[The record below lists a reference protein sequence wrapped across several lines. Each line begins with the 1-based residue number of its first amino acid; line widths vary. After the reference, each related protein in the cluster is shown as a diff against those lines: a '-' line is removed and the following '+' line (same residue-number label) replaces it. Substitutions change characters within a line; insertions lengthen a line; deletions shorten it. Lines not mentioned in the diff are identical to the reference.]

1 MTANPFP
8 GLRPFTAEESH
19 LFFGR
24 QEQIDELASRLGR
37 RRFIAVMG
45 ASGSGKSSLVQ
56 AGLVPALHGGYLTKA
71 GANWRMA
78 VFRPGVN
85 PIGNLAR
92 ALSSPAVLGAVDRDP
107 VIQRDAIEIT
117 LRRSG
122 LGLVEAV
129 HQARLSE
136 YDSVLIVADQFEE
149 LFRFR
154 TTSPEPIEASNE
166 AAASVK
172 LLLEAVAQTEM
183 PIYVV
188 LTMRSD
194 FLGDC
199 SVFRD
204 LPEAINDGL
213 YLIPRMQRPHLRAA
227 IDGPVAVAGGSIA
240 PRLVERLINDA
251 GDDPD
256 QLPVLQHAVMR
267 AWSRMAG
274 AADSPALDLQH
285 YEAIGGMASALSN
298 HADEAYAEFAPPQ
311 QAIAEA
317 LFKALTEKG
326 PDNREV
332 RRPLSLAELSA
343 VAGVDRDAVAEVV
356 ERFRMKDRSFL
367 TLSADGVVDIS
378 HESLIRQ
385 WKRLTQWA
393 TEEAES
399 RELYTRIADAA
410 DRHQKG
416 QAALLRDPELQI
428 ALDWWERTKPIEA
441 WARRYHSGFQIAQSF
456 LHQSVEARAIE
467 NARLYRETLE
477 TGRIQNELKIAA
489 QIQRALLPEGN
500 HSGRFFQASGTS
512 MQARGFGGDFFD
524 LVDQPDGTFGFL
536 VGDVSGKGPPAALV
550 ASKILGIFSAFS
562 QVDNDPAETV
572 DHINRVMM
580 RRAIDA
586 RYVTLLYGRLAQ
598 TGEFLFCNG
607 GHNPPLIFGKEGLRL
622 IEAAGMP
629 VGLVEAAPYSLDR
642 VHLQPGD
649 TMVIYSDGVTEALN
663 VAGEE
668 FGVARMA
675 EVLKVHS
682 TEPVSVVLEKLIDAL
697 KTFTT
702 GAGQTDDITALIVRY
717 SGP

>member
-1 MTANPFP
+1 M
-8 GLRPFTAEESH
+8 
-19 LFFGR
+19 
-24 QEQIDELASRLGR
+24 
-37 RRFIAVMG
+37 
-45 ASGSGKSSLVQ
+45 GSG
-56 AGLVPALHGGYLTKA
+56 
-71 GANWRMA
+71 W
-78 VFRPGVN
+78 
-85 PIGNLAR
+85 
-92 ALSSPAVLGAVDRDP
+92 
-107 VIQRDAIEIT
+107 
-117 LRRSG
+117 SG
-122 LGLVEAV
+122 PYT
-129 HQARLSE
+129 QARLSE

-227 IDGPVAVAGGSIA
+227 IDRQVAVAGGSIA

-251 GDDPD
+251 GDDPNRL
-256 QLPVLQHAVMR
+256 QVLQHAVMR

-298 HADEAYAEFAPPQ
+298 HADEAYTEFAPPQ

-343 VAGVDRDAVAEVV
+343 VAGVDQDAVAEVV

-399 RELYTRIADAA
+399 RELYTRIS
-410 DRHQKG
+410 Q
-416 QAALLRDPELQI
+416 
-428 ALDWWERTKPIEA
+428 
-441 WARRYHSGFQIAQSF
+441 RR
-456 LHQSVEARAIE
+456 RPP
-467 NARLYRETLE
+467 
-477 TGRIQNELKIAA
+477 
-489 QIQRALLPEGN
+489 PEGP
-500 HSGRFFQASGTS
+500 
-512 MQARGFGGDFFD
+512 GG
-524 LVDQPDGTFGFL
+524 VAPRSRIANRAGL
-536 VGDVSGKGPPAALV
+536 VGANQAHRSV
-550 ASKILGIFSAFS
+550 
-562 QVDNDPAETV
+562 
-572 DHINRVMM
+572 
-580 RRAIDA
+580 
-586 RYVTLLYGRLAQ
+586 
-598 TGEFLFCNG
+598 GE
-607 GHNPPLIFGKEGLRL
+607 
-622 IEAAGMP
+622 A
-629 VGLVEAAPYSLDR
+629 
-642 VHLQPGD
+642 
-649 TMVIYSDGVTEALN
+649 
-663 VAGEE
+663 
-668 FGVARMA
+668 
-675 EVLKVHS
+675 
-682 TEPVSVVLEKLIDAL
+682 
-697 KTFTT
+697 
-702 GAGQTDDITALIVRY
+702 
-717 SGP
+717 

>member
-1 MTANPFP
+1 M
-8 GLRPFTAEESH
+8 
-19 LFFGR
+19 
-24 QEQIDELASRLGR
+24 
-37 RRFIAVMG
+37 
-45 ASGSGKSSLVQ
+45 
-56 AGLVPALHGGYLTKA
+56 
-71 GANWRMA
+71 
-78 VFRPGVN
+78 
-85 PIGNLAR
+85 
-92 ALSSPAVLGAVDRDP
+92 
-107 VIQRDAIEIT
+107 IQRDSIEIT

-129 HQARLSE
+129 RQARLSE

-154 TTSPEPIEASNE
+154 TTSPEPVEASNE

-188 LTMRSD
+188 VTMRSD

-199 SVFRD
+199 SVFPD

-227 IDGPVAVAGGSIA
+227 IDGPVAVAGGSIT

-267 AWSRMAG
+267 AWSARMAG
-274 AADSPALDLQH
+274 AGVPPALDLQH

-298 HADEAYAEFAPPQ
+298 HADEAYAELAPPQ
-311 QAIAEA
+311 QVIAEA

-343 VAGVDRDAVAEVV
+343 VAGVDQDAVAQVV

-367 TLSADGVVDIS
+367 TRSADDVVDIS

-385 WKRLTQWA
+385 WKRLRQWA

-428 ALDWWERTKPIEA
+428 AEDWWGRIQPNET

-456 LHQSVEARAIE
+456 LQQSLEVRATE
-467 NARLYRETLE
+467 NARLDRETFE
-477 TGRIQNELKIAA
+477 KARIQNELKIAA
-489 QIQRALLPEGN
+489 EIQRALLPEGKI
-500 HSGRFFQASGTS
+500 SGRFFQASGMS

-536 VGDVSGKGPPAALV
+536 VGDVSGKGPAAALV

-572 DHINRVMM
+572 DRINKVMM
-580 RRAIDA
+580 RRAIEA

-607 GHNPPLIFGKEGLRL
+607 GHNPPLIFGKEGVRQ
-622 IEAAGMP
+622 IVAAGMP
-629 VGLVEAAPYSLDR
+629 VGVFEAATYSLDS

-649 TMVIYSDGVTEALN
+649 TMVIYSDGVTEAEN
-663 VAGEE
+663 VAGET
-668 FGVARMA
+668 FGDQRMA
-675 EVLKVHS
+675 EVLEMHS
-682 TEPVSVVLEKLIDAL
+682 TESASVVLEKLIDAL
-697 KTFTT
+697 RTFTK
-702 GAGQTDDITALIVRY
+702 GADQLDDITALIVRY